1 MILLKVSGLAKSV
14 YYYSLSK
21 TDKDEKNKEILEK
34 IKENIRQTQK
44 TLFERKAKLDEPVV
58 VADNNGE
65 PIVVTAQEALKR
77 LEAIAKK

>member
-1 MILLKVSGLAKSV
+1 MS
-14 YYYSLSK
+14 
-21 TDKDEKNKEILEK
+21 EQEEIKLFER

-58 VADNNGE
+58 VADNNGA